1 MQGHQHY
8 RQSLTIYQ
16 ITGKEGIGV
25 SMDARTLILQTQLL
39 TSCQR
44 MGKWMGEHE
53 YKDTN
58 IANTVTYHL

>member
-1 MQGHQHY
+1 M
-8 RQSLTIYQ
+8 
-16 ITGKEGIGV
+16 

-58 IANTVTYHL
+58 IANTVLTTYEITGKEVGVSMNAMIPTLQT